1 MLDISLV
8 LLPSIS
14 FSYLTPIKIKLNYV
28 SLLQA
33 RVTAL
38 IVIDC
43 WVTVHFHRVL
53 TLAMFDDSRAMVTTK
68 NFLSFEGNS
77 LDNSLYAIL
86 ALKDAF

>member
-53 TLAMFDDSRAMVTTK
+53 TLAMFDDSMAMMTTK
-68 NFLSFEGNS
+68 NFLSFEGSS